1 MLAYKLL
8 ACEVSY
14 FGESLNKHL
23 KSIANRRVEDWEANN
38 GHIKDTTR
46 LFPCPWHD
54 PVGEHICAQ
63 PFRMWNRLRF
73 HPFLQASQIFQRR
86 KSDANKQDFEIG
98 LNLTCQAQSVPKT
111 TGILTKV
118 FCTSGPNLVVL
129 AWRVTSSKYGQAQN
143 MVTFDSEI
151 KFDLEDQGQSHHKAI
166 GFLTK
171 FFYAYGLNL
180 VILACTGP
188 EWSCGQTNDWHTD
201 WQTHRHTDAGNEN
214 TRMPILAS
222 VIIITFIRIFSSTLV
237 YLFVCSSLELFV
249 RRVINLG
256 SFNLIYLLVIYY
268 SFIYLLIY
276 LSFIHS
282 SISISSYVQVWI
294 YSFK

>member
-46 LFPCPWHD
+46 LFPGPWHD

-73 HPFLQASQIFQRR
+73 YPFLQASQIFQRR
-86 KSDANKQDFEIG
+86 KSGANKQDFEIG

-143 MVTFDSEI
+143 MVTFDSEL
-151 KFDLEDQGQSHHKAI
+151 KFDLEGQGQSHHKAI

-171 FFYAYGLNL
+171 FFLRLWSQFGDPSLYGSW
-180 VILACTGP
+180 VIAR
-188 EWSCGQTNDWHTD
+188 TNKRLTHRLTNT
-201 WQTHRHTDAGNEN
+201 QTHRRRQREHPDANTGFGNN
-214 TRMPILAS
+214 HYIHQDIFFHPCLFIFLF
-222 VIIITFIRIFSSTLV
+222 IIGTF
-237 YLFVCSSLELFV
+237 CSESD
-249 RRVINLG
+249 
-256 SFNLIYLLVIYY
+256 
-268 SFIYLLIY
+268 
-276 LSFIHS
+276 
-282 SISISSYVQVWI
+282 
-294 YSFK
+294 